1 MKEDHDG
8 EPGLRDTRNSVTEV
22 GRKQGAMRRGR
33 RDNKAQIWSY
43 TKARFKNKTVTK
55 GPY

>member
-8 EPGLRDTRNSVTEV
+8 EPGLKDTRNSVTEV

-33 RDNKAQIWSY
+33 RDSKAQIWSY